1 VRAVQITEF
10 GGPEVLRA
18 TDVEDPTPG
27 ADELLVEVDSAGV
40 NYADTHQA
48 EDSYLVRQTLP
59 FVPGSEVVG
68 RVIGGDTA
76 AYGLGSRVL
85 ALTSAG
91 GGYAERA
98 VVKSSLAFPLA
109 DDLTD
114 AQALALLV
122 HGTTAWHLLRRSA
135 KVRPGETVVI
145 HSAAG
150 GVGTMA
156 VQLARAWGAGR
167 IVATASGGAK
177 SELARSLGADVAI
190 DISGTSTAEEVTAAL
205 LEACGGRGPDVVL
218 EMTGGH
224 VFDGSLAAL
233 RPLGR
238 LAVFGMASNT
248 APQPVPVQRLMRR
261 SLTLT
266 GFWLPHAVAQPG
278 LLAGALEEMRS
289 MVRAGV
295 LRPVLGGSY
304 PLAEAARAHEDLR
317 SRRTH
322 GKLVLDV
329 SGKGL
334 SQAPVKEKHAD

>member
-1 VRAVQITEF
+1 M
-10 GGPEVLRA
+10 
-18 TDVEDPTPG
+18 TDLEEPAPG
-27 ADELLVEVDSAGV
+27 AGELLVEVDSAGV

-48 EDSYLVRQTLP
+48 EDSYLVPQTLP

-68 RVIGGDTA
+68 RVVSGDGPFEPGT
-76 AYGLGSRVL
+76 RVL
-85 ALTSAG
+85 GLTLAG

-98 VVKSSLAFPLA
+98 VVPAGLAFRLK
-109 DDLTD
+109 DDLSD

-135 KVRPGETVVI
+135 KVRQGESVVV

-150 GVGTMA
+150 GVGSMA

-167 IVATASGGAK
+167 IVATASGEAK
-177 SELARSLGADVAI
+177 CELARSLGAEVAVDVSA
-190 DISGTSTAEEVTAAL
+190 TTTADEVRQAL
-205 LEACGGRGPDVVL
+205 LEANAGQGLDVVL

-238 LAVFGMASNT
+238 IAVFGMASKV
-248 APQPVPVQRLMRR
+248 APEPVLVQRLMRR

-266 GFWLPHAVAQPG
+266 GFWLPHAVRQPG
-278 LLAGALEEMRS
+278 VLEGALEELRS

-295 LRPVLGGSY
+295 LRPVVGGSF
-304 PLAEAARAHEDLR
+304 PLADAARAHEELR
-317 SRRTH
+317 SRRST

-329 SGKGL
+329 SGKG
-334 SQAPVKEKHAD
+334 VG